1 MKRAHLLFPTLAIL
15 VAGLAFSDENP
26 FFRITA
32 RDIELKVP
40 QGFPKPLYRFTGNK
54 LSPGVFVLGRK
65 LFYDVLLSKDNT
77 VSCATC
83 HQRFAA
89 FAHIDHRL
97 SHGIYA
103 KIGRRNV
110 PPLQNLIWKD
120 SFMWDGGVNNLEVQP
135 VNPITSPIE
144 MDESLANV
152 VAKLSASEMYRR
164 LFREAYGD
172 TLINSQRLL
181 RALAQFTGLMIS
193 ADSRYDRYRSGK
205 DTFSRSEKRGLSLF
219 RKCCTSCHREP
230 LFTDNS
236 YSHNGLQVDTSIND
250 LGRAALT
257 GLDRDRYYF
266 KVPGLRNVQMTF
278 PYMHDGRFRKLEDV
292 MEHYGNAGALSKG
305 ANPRLAAIGI
315 LTDENKKD
323 LIAFLLTLTDKGFL
337 YDRRFA
343 DPGSQ

>member
-1 MKRAHLLFPTLAIL
+1 MKRIGLLFPVLVIL
-15 VAGLAFSDENP
+15 LSCFAFSDENP
-26 FFRITA
+26 FFRITT
-32 RDIELKVP
+32 RDVELKIP
-40 QGFPKPLYRFTGNK
+40 QGFPKPVYRFAENK
-54 LSPGVFVLGRK
+54 LKPEVFVLGRK
-65 LFYDVLLSKDNT
+65 LFYDGLLSKDNT

-120 SFMWDGGVNNLEVQP
+120 AFMWDGGVNSLEVQP
-135 VNPITSPIE
+135 VSPITSPIE

-152 VAKLSASEMYRR
+152 VAKLNASETYRQ
-164 LFREAYGD
+164 LFRLAYGD

-193 ADSRYDRYRSGK
+193 AGSRYDRYRNGK
-205 DTFSRSEKRGLSLF
+205 DTFSRSEKRGLTLF
-219 RKCCTSCHREP
+219 RKRCASCHREP

-236 YSHNGLQVDTSIND
+236 YSHNGLQTDTSLSD

-257 GLDRDRYYF
+257 GLDRDRYCF

-292 MEHYGNAGALSKG
+292 MDHYGNATAFAKG
-305 ANPRLAAIGI
+305 ADPRLAAIGM
-315 LTDENKKD
+315 LTAENKKD
-323 LIAFLLTLTDKGFL
+323 LVAFLLTLTDKGFL

-343 DPGSQ
+343 DPGIQ